1 MDEQKAVQDL
11 VRRAGVVEPPPVGAG
26 TFAGESLLVL
36 SGGGL
41 YDQHGRQIGTPKRT
55 SDRNSRNHR
64 YELLDPRPG
73 LIVTDVSKEGWAVG
87 DEFTIEAADGSL
99 IATAYRWSAMSRFVR
114 DGPIVSFERWVE
126 SPLGPQPDDREKS
139 YSNNV
144 VFLRDGEPIAGLRK
158 MPSEELRRTRPRDSG
173 RSPLRKF
180 VDWFGDEKLFYL
192 DDQSGRLAAR
202 ITRSAPAGAGSRT
215 GYVIELQAGTSE
227 PLASIAVAACIANY
241 GFASQSRG
249 GGGGAA

>member
-1 MDEQKAVQDL
+1 M
-11 VRRAGVVEPPPVGAG
+11 
-26 TFAGESLLVL
+26 
-36 SGGGL
+36 
-41 YDQHGRQIGTPKRT
+41 
-55 SDRNSRNHR
+55 
-64 YELLDPRPG
+64 
-73 LIVTDVSKEGWAVG
+73 VG
-87 DEFTIEAADGSL
+87 DE
-99 IATAYRWSAMSRFVR
+99 RFVR

-126 SPLGPQPDDREKS
+126 SPTGPQQDHREKS
-139 YSNNV
+139 FSDDV

-173 RSPLRKF
+173 SSPLRKF
-180 VDWFGDEKLFYL
+180 RDWFADENLFYL

-202 ITRSAPAGAGSRT
+202 ITRSG

-241 GFASQSRG
+241 GFVKESGG